1 MSLELRPLGVTCNL
15 RCGYCYQNP
24 QRDAG
29 NLGRTY
35 DLARMMAA
43 TPDERGPATLFGGEP
58 LLVPLP
64 DLEALW
70 AWGLERFGGNGIQTN
85 GTLIEDAHIEL
96 FKRYRVQVG
105 ISVDG
110 PGELN
115 DARWAGSLAR
125 TRAATART
133 HAAIARLCQEG
144 LAPSLIV
151 TLHRMNAARD
161 RLPQLHAWFRALA
174 PLGIR
179 SARLHVLEVDSADAR
194 RRYALS
200 PAENL
205 EAFRSFAALEPELA
219 PLRLDVFHDMR
230 QLLGGRDQSATCVWR
245 GCDPYT
251 TRAVQGVEGH
261 GQRSNCGRT
270 NKHGVDFV
278 KAGSEGFER
287 YIALYQTPQSAGG
300 CQGCRFFLMCKGQC
314 PGTAIDG
321 DWRNRTEHCAL
332 WMALFE
338 RFERQMVESGDTP
351 LSLHPDR
358 PRVEAAMIEA
368 WARGTN
374 PSVETLFGSPGAS
387 ASDPSSRETGGR
399 HGDGTRHGD
408 WHGDHTDLAWGRPA
422 TGVGACPATARPV
435 SAPGAGASR

>member
-1 MSLELRPLGVTCNL
+1 MSLELRPLGVSCNL

-29 NLGRTY
+29 NVGRTY

-43 TPDERGPATLFGGEP
+43 TPDEGGPVTLFGGEP

-85 GTLIEDAHIEL
+85 GTLIEDAHIRL

-105 ISVDG
+105 ASVDG
-110 PGELN
+110 PDELN
-115 DARWAGSLAR
+115 DARWAGSLSR

-133 HAAIARLCQEG
+133 HAAIARLCAEG
-144 LAPSLIV
+144 LPPSLIV
-151 TLHRMNAARD
+151 TLHRLNAAGD
-161 RLPQLHAWFRALA
+161 RLPRLHAWVRTLA
-174 PLGIR
+174 PMGIR

-194 RRYALS
+194 RRYALT

-205 EAFRSFAALEPELA
+205 EAFLSFAELEVEVT
-219 PLRLDVFHDMR
+219 PLRFDVFDDMR
-230 QLLGGRDQSATCVWR
+230 RLLRGQDQAATCVWR
-245 GCDPYT
+245 ACDPYT

-278 KAGSEGFER
+278 KAPREGFER
-287 YIALYQTPQSAGG
+287 YLALYGTPHWAGG

-321 DWRNRTEHCAL
+321 DWRNRTEHCGL

-338 RFERQMVESGDTP
+338 QFERAMIATGDTP
-351 LSLHPDR
+351 LSMSPER
-358 PRVEAAMIEA
+358 PRVEAALIEA
-368 WARGTN
+368 WTNGTN
-374 PSVETLFGSPGAS
+374 PSLETLVRPPGAPGPD
-387 ASDPSSRETGGR
+387 ASSPERGAVHADYTE
-399 HGDGTRHGD
+399 HGD
-408 WHGDHTDLAWGRPA
+408 WHGDHADFGEVAPA
-422 TGVGACPATARPV
+422 KE
-435 SAPGAGASR
+435 AGA